1 MDLIIKD
8 LESRK
13 TGDKYHDFVIN
24 DAMYYIK
31 KAQETLDQGLLN
43 PVGWYENEQVNSKT
57 FFSLFPQIYLTQQ
70 RFASDTGSSQSPNCP
85 ISNP

>member
-1 MDLIIKD
+1 MDQVIQD
-8 LESRK
+8 LETRK
-13 TGDKYHDFVIN
+13 NGDKYHDFVID
-24 DAMYYIK
+24 DALYYIK

-43 PVGWYENEQVNSKT
+43 PIGWYENEQVNSKT

-70 RFASDTGSSQSPNCP
+70 RFASDTGSSQNPNCP